1 MAEEVYKRID
11 KNIRNMA
18 LGKKEKTKRI
28 FKKNLNKMNENY
40 TTNNIIVIK
49 S

>member
-1 MAEEVYKRID
+1 
-11 KNIRNMA
+11 MA
-18 LGKKEKTKRI
+18 LGKKEKRNEY
-28 FKKNLNKMNENY
+28 KKNLNKMNENY